1 MKKKNP
7 LKAIDTTELEFMDK
21 KEYLEWRKKILNEY
35 EQSKINYKE
44 EMNKLFGYDDD
55 KKDWFIVYIII
66 NYI

>member
-55 KKDWFIVYIII
+55 KKD
-66 NYI
+66 